1 VKFDFRLFVR
11 DAVLTGKHYTNV
23 LEFTRAHRLWQG
35 ITSYRWL
42 SKLLILAGVLLGL
55 KFLSVC
61 INWWQQNE
69 NGGLSLAGITGFFG
83 SVLSE
88 GYELFVIGGFKYVIL
103 ILLEV
108 VIFHFSRRTLEVLS
122 GEEVESS
129 FDAFAKAQIRM
140 IGVSVYSFIMES
152 IFSIIAGIALGI
164 LGMSF
169 IKALVIWFIQCYFL
183 GFAIVDNYNEIYGMT
198 LKQSARYTWN
208 YAGVALST
216 GVIVYIL
223 MIVPVIGTI
232 LGPLTGAVAA
242 TITMYQLGEKDQ
254 KLALAFDEDP

>member
-1 VKFDFRLFVR
+1 MKFDLRLFIR
-11 DAVLTGKHYTNV
+11 DSVLTTKHYTNV
-23 LEFTRAHRLWQG
+23 IEFTREHKLWKG

-42 SKLLILAGVLLGL
+42 SKLLILAGILLGL

-61 INWWQQNE
+61 INWWQQE
-69 NGGLSLAGITGFFG
+69 DSGLSLAGISGFF
-83 SVLSE
+83 SSILTE

-152 IFSIIAGIALGI
+152 IFSILAGIALSI
-164 LGMSF
+164 LGLGVM
-169 IKALVIWFIQCYFL
+169 KALVVWFIQCYFL

-223 MIVPVIGTI
+223 MLMPLIGII
-232 LGPLTGAVAA
+232 LGPLTGAIAA
-242 TITMYQLGEKDQ
+242 TITMYQLGERDQ
-254 KLALAFDEDP
+254 KLELVFEEEP